1 MKTSKEIETIL
12 KKNKAS
18 LKKLFGVSEIGV
30 FGSYARDEACEE
42 SDVDILVD
50 FDGPVGWEFLDL
62 KDHLEKL
69 LGVEVDL
76 VTKRALKPGMKQ
88 RILDEVSYA

>member
-12 KKNKAS
+12 KRDKPS
-18 LKKLFGVSEIGV
+18 LKRLFGVGEIGI

-42 SDVDILVD
+42 SDIDILVE

-62 KDHLEKL
+62 KDHLEEL
-69 LGVEVDL
+69 LDIEVDL
-76 VTKRALKPGMKQ
+76 VTKKALKPGMKQ
-88 RILDEVSYA
+88 RILEEVSYA